1 MPVYHAA
8 ERCPHGWEKAAESAF
23 PEGGK
28 AVHCIRFPD
37 DKRLMN
43 TTPASPAAPALNIKA
58 ADVHTYDAIVI
69 GSGISGG
76 FAAKELCEL
85 GLRTLVLE
93 RGRTV
98 EHIADYPTALSA
110 PWELPNR
117 NQLSRKMREDN
128 PIASRHASFQEAT
141 EHFFVKDKEHP
152 YVQTRPYDWIRGY
165 QMGGRSLT
173 WGRWTQRWSEQD
185 FEANAREGI
194 AVDWPIRY
202 RDLAP
207 WYSHV
212 ERFVGVSG
220 TRDGLSQVPDGE
232 FLPPLPMTPVEEH
245 FKRQLARHYGDR
257 HLIIARM
264 ANLSVPHL
272 GRGSC
277 QNRNLCVRGCPF
289 GGYFSSNSA
298 TLPAAARTGLLTIR
312 PHSVVESIIHDP
324 ASGKARGVRVI
335 DANTRASTEYFA
347 KLVFVNASTLNTT
360 LILLN
365 STSSRF
371 PRGMGNDSGELGHNL
386 MDHNCNAT
394 IGAEIP
400 MFQDQYYQGRRPGG
414 VYLPRFRNLG
424 SDRSSA
430 FLRGFAYQGSST
442 RTPRATPPGLG
453 PELKEALRDPG
464 PWQISMR
471 GIGECLPCHS
481 NKVSLSP
488 SLRDAWGMPLLD
500 VDAAFGDNEHA
511 MTRDMLAA
519 GSEMFERAGFTNITT
534 HEAHDNMGLRN
545 HEMGTARM
553 GRDACTSV
561 LNDHNQVWG
570 APNVFVTDGACMTS
584 SGTANPSLTYMAL
597 TARAAHF
604 AVDQLKKGNL

>member
-1 MPVYHAA
+1 
-8 ERCPHGWEKAAESAF
+8 
-23 PEGGK
+23 
-28 AVHCIRFPD
+28 
-37 DKRLMN
+37 
-43 TTPASPAAPALNIKA
+43 
-58 ADVHTYDAIVI
+58 
-69 GSGISGG
+69 
-76 FAAKELCEL
+76 
-85 GLRTLVLE
+85 
-93 RGRTV
+93 
-98 EHIADYPTALSA
+98 
-110 PWELPNR
+110 
-117 NQLSRKMREDN
+117 MREDN

-141 EHFFVKDKEHP
+141 AHFFVKDKEHP

-165 QMGGRSLT
+165 QLGGRSLT

-220 TRDGLSQVPDGE
+220 KRDGLSQVPDGE
-232 FLPPLPMTPVEEH
+232 FLPPLQMTPAEEH

-257 HLIIARM
+257 HLIVARM

-324 ASGKARGVRVI
+324 ASGKTRGVRVI

-481 NKVSLSP
+481 NKLSLSP
-488 SLRDAWGMPLLD
+488 SLRDAWGMPLLE

-519 GSEMFERAGFTNITT
+519 GSEMFERAGFTNITA

-545 HEMGTARM
+545 HEMGTAHM
-553 GRDACTSV
+553 GRAAARRPGR
-561 LNDHNQVWG
+561 DHRAGNARPGRRARGGDRPVHARHGQYLLAAG
-570 APNVFVTDGACMTS
+570 R
-584 SGTANPSLTYMAL
+584 GTRLR
-597 TARAAHF
+597 ARARCAGGSLHQGAWQGLRCAERGAEAGF
-604 AVDQLKKGNL
+604 PDPLEPRAGWGEHGRHAQAPDRARLPDVGNRGHPGPALRSGAGHVSPDPV